1 MRIMINGVGY
11 DTFTCEFDVFATIK
25 KDVLPSLEDGYNGI
39 FNFSNQT
46 IGAFY
51 TFINKKG
58 IRMLRVRG
66 FARCKTFELEPYL
79 IARRADVTTFM
90 NSLLK

>member
-11 DTFTCEFDVFATIK
+11 DTFTSEFDVFATIK
-25 KDVLPSLEDGYNGI
+25 KSVLPSFEDGYNGI

-51 TFINKKG
+51 TFVNKKG
-58 IRMLRVRG
+58 IRMLRVHG
-66 FARCKTFELEPYL
+66 VARCKTFELETYL